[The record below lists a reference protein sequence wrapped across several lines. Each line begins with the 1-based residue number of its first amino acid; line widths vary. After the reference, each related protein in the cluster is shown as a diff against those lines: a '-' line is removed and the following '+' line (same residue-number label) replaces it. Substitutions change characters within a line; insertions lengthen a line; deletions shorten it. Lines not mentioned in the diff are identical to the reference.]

1 MNPGEIPLM
10 EVVEFQ
16 ELVAAV
22 VVVVMVDLVLLFV
35 GIRSA
40 VLFHQSQK
48 HLVVS

>member
-1 MNPGEIPLM
+1 M
-10 EVVEFQ
+10 ENVEFQ
-16 ELVAAV
+16 ELVEAV
-22 VVVVMVDLVLLFV
+22 VVVVMVDLESSFV